1 MLNIALGFSL
11 FPFCK
16 CELHKKF
23 HSPVFKNLYYYSKV
37 TDGSKNKI
45 YPAKELREAI
55 ILFRTEDKKSTGFI
69 TNASF

>member
-1 MLNIALGFSL
+1 
-11 FPFCK
+11 
-16 CELHKKF
+16 
-23 HSPVFKNLYYYSKV
+23 VFKNLYYYSKV